1 MEQDNECEKKKDMQ
15 PEESGAG
22 FDILR
27 KDTDFW
33 REAVKSLASEKIS
46 EARDGM
52 EINVSK

>member
-15 PEESGAG
+15 PAESGAG
-22 FDILR
+22 FDVLR

-33 REAVKSLASEKIS
+33 QNCVKSLASEKIS